1 MIFNHNI
8 VERSRRLIFD
18 EGFQNTNVVGG
29 WEDTDTF
36 TSEDNLAIGET
47 ISIQDVSGA
56 NPRVCST
63 KAIDVTNIKSIN
75 FRLHDI
81 ATNVSVLADV
91 YIGLC
96 KVNTFSGIADALN
109 NTNRYKAV
117 HYNDAN
123 VFVPETVLTLDVSD
137 YIGEYYIFITFNG
150 WAGDILQISRIWTE

>member
-1 MIFNHNI
+1 MTENIFVDLNGNEQTQI
-8 VERSRRLIFD
+8 SFNDKFD
-18 EGFQNTNVVGG
+18 TN
-29 WEDTDTF
+29 DTIL
-36 TSEDNLAIGET
+36 S
-47 ISIQDVSGA
+47 SIKYPDHI
-56 NPRVCST
+56 CLCKEHT
-63 KAIDVTNIKSIN
+63 YILTNIKSIN